1 VQVDEAEVRLR
12 EMLME
17 AGIDGER
24 AAPRAVWDVFKAFVA
39 EPVDVA
45 ATDPDRDMVIAEWK
59 TCEWEG

>member
-1 VQVDEAEVRLR
+1 MQVDEAEVRLR
-12 EMLME
+12 EMLMK

-45 ATDPDRDMVIAEWK
+45 ATDPRS
-59 TCEWEG
+59 